1 MKDYYVYLTPTKNIL
16 VKEDLFNSYEEMGDN
31 LYVLFV
37 ICERQEVFQRV
48 ITRLQERDYSGDLE
62 IINIMQTKYPEELL

>member
-16 VKEDLFNSYEEMGDN
+16 FKEDSFKDEEMGNN
-31 LYVLFV
+31 LYVLYV

>member
-16 VKEDLFNSYEEMGDN
+16 VKEDSFKYEEMGNN
-31 LYVLFV
+31 LYVLSV
-37 ICERQEVFQRV
+37 MCERQEVFQRV

>member
-16 VKEDLFNSYEEMGDN
+16 VKEDSFKDEEMGNN
-31 LYVLFV
+31 LYVLSV
-37 ICERQEVFQRV
+37 MCERQEVFQRV

>member
-16 VKEDLFNSYEEMGDN
+16 VKEDSFKYEEMGNN
-31 LYVLFV
+31 LYVLSV
-37 ICERQEVFQRV
+37 TCERQEVFQRV

-62 IINIMQTKYPEELL
+62 IINIMQTKYPEELI

>member
-16 VKEDLFNSYEEMGDN
+16 VKEDLFKDEEMGNN
-31 LYVLFV
+31 LYVLSV
-37 ICERQEVFQRV
+37 MCERQEVFQRV